1 LKSNKLTRSIRSKAE
16 KSSGEKGEKELDK
29 IVVLDDKQE
38 EKDDEFMVKMLIQPM
53 TESQEGEEG
62 AVRRRHG
69 GNTLTQL
76 MKKKDSKTSA
86 ASNQNQPEE
95 EDLIDLDDSMSS
107 QEMNTDAAKSSSS
120 TTTRKNKLVYLCAL
134 EDGTKQ
140 KISILKLMHQLKP
153 KYVILY
159 DAVLWLVRQI
169 EVYKTLN
176 SNLNLR
182 VYLLMYKNS
191 CEEQRYLTSVR
202 CEKESFEILI
212 REKAVREIFCIF
224 NISIRP
230 TYFLIKTYR
239 R

>member
-1 LKSNKLTRSIRSKAE
+1 
-16 KSSGEKGEKELDK
+16 
-29 IVVLDDKQE
+29 
-38 EKDDEFMVKMLIQPM
+38 
-53 TESQEGEEG
+53 
-62 AVRRRHG
+62 
-69 GNTLTQL
+69 
-76 MKKKDSKTSA
+76 
-86 ASNQNQPEE
+86 
-95 EDLIDLDDSMSS
+95 
-107 QEMNTDAAKSSSS
+107 MNTDAAKSSSS
-120 TTTRKNKLVYLCAL
+120 TTIRKNKLVYLCAL

-153 KYVILY
+153 KYLILY

-230 TYFLIKTYR
+230 TYVLIKTYR